1 MSRGQ
6 IVAAA
11 IVAGTLAGGAAGLV
25 VAYTGAGSH
34 RAVATLAV
42 EAKGLPAPVLPTLV
56 ALAGQSVVAA
66 NVAQATHVPAATVAS
81 RLHAR
86 AVPQTA
92 LIELAYDDPSAAR
105 AAQLVQQAATTL
117 ESLAAARF
125 PALRLTVV
133 DPAHPS
139 GGTRHPAGA
148 DAFSGALI
156 GLLFGVGGV
165 ALATRRRPPAR
176 VSDTAGSDT
185 LPEPEPT
192 IQPEPEP
199 TIQPEPEPEPEPMP
213 KPEPMIQPQ
222 PAPLI
227 EPEPQPGLLVELRAA
242 LSLHGTEFAPDQ
254 VAEWEAYLVA
264 LEPYLSAGELPP
276 SVAALAGD
284 VFEPLLD
291 RLNSPSSSPESPN

>member
-1 MSRGQ
+1 VSRGQ

-199 TIQPEPEPEPEPMP
+199 E
-213 KPEPMIQPQ
+213 PEPMIQPQ

>member
-199 TIQPEPEPEPEPMP
+199 E
-213 KPEPMIQPQ
+213 PEPMIQPQ